1 MSDESVAAAAATAGA
16 RTVAELQMMFNDCN
30 SLGTNS
36 LALSSSQSFQ

>member
-1 MSDESVAAAAATAGA
+1 MTSYDECIAAAAVRAATAK
-16 RTVAELQMMFNDCN
+16 LQMMFNDCN